1 MKFDVLHNFISPV
14 TGRILCDP
22 GKILVGDDAGIAQP
36 STVIPVGSLPDLTFN
51 KIWLGD
57 LFNRPVES
65 GILDEFVAG
74 PVESV
79 IPLNLTIWDD
89 SSGRHI
95 RDSGYNVAGL
105 AAIAAAANLA
115 AASAAD
121 AAFAAAVAS
130 AAAVAAASA
139 AFASAA
145 LAGGEGDTG
154 APGFGFPG
162 SPGLVGAAGLSGQS
176 TLFLDSNINVSGGR
190 IEDIAPSP
198 EADYDAVS
206 AKWVWDL
213 LNDNVEIK
221 WE

>member
-14 TGRILCDP
+14 TGRILCDT

-36 STVIPVGSLPDLTFN
+36 STFIPVGSLPDLEFQN
-51 KIWLGD
+51 IWIGSPS
-57 LFNRPVES
+57 NRPIQSSVITE
-65 GILDEFVAG
+65 LVAG
-74 PVESV
+74 PVEPV

-89 SSGRHI
+89 ASGRHI

-130 AAAVAAASA
+130 AAAVAAAAA

-154 APGFGFPG
+154 SPGLPGFPG
-162 SPGLVGAAGLSGQS
+162 AAGVSGQS

-198 EADYDAVS
+198 EADYDAVN